1 MDNSGFDSWD
11 GRYII
16 KDMMTVNFKKDRRG
30 AAANQTLFWVVF
42 GVIVLGF
49 VVLLLTGALDK
60 GVQPK
65 AADGIDGIITVT
77 NPNDCPPNTQCK
89 MRMYSDASCDGVY
102 NLCNSTCSNTSAFAP
117 TMGSNCSSGCVTSR
131 NSCLNAYTPVSRG
144 VVPTTSVPTTPFF
157 TPGNPSGTPFLP
169 PVTCT
174 KSCKSNVVFD
184 KPTSCDGYD
193 KTTEACDAKPDG
205 FGNTCALTSSCPK
218 GDCDETFNAD
228 GVNPFTAP
236 SYPQMYPDGNFNPAI
251 RNNFPGSGLYAL
263 NAAAVQECIDNGGSA
278 ATCG

>member
-1 MDNSGFDSWD
+1 
-11 GRYII
+11 
-16 KDMMTVNFKKDRRG
+16 MTVNFKRDRRG

-65 AADGIDGIITVT
+65 AADGIDGILTVT

-89 MRMYSDASCDGVY
+89 MRMYSDASCDSVY
-102 NLCNSTCSNTSAFAP
+102 NVCNSTCSNTSAFAP

-144 VVPTTSVPTTPFF
+144 VVPTTSISTTPFL
-157 TPGNPSGTPFLP
+157 TPGNPGPFIP
-169 PVTCT
+169 PMTCPGPGCT
-174 KSCKSNVVFD
+174 S
-184 KPTSCDGYD
+184 PT
-193 KTTEACDAKPDG
+193 
-205 FGNTCALTSSCPK
+205 
-218 GDCDETFNAD
+218 GDCDETLNA
-228 GVNPFTAP
+228 GAVNPFTAP